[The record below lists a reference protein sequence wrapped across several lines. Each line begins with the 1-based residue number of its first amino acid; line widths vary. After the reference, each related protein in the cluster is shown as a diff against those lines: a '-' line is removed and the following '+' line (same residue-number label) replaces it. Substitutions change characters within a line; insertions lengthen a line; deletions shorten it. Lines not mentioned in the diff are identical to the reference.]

1 MIRSFKDKMKV
12 KQEAYQAEQER
23 LAIIEEQK
31 RKEREWELFDLE
43 QKAIAEKNQQIL
55 AEEEARQHAEYVQ
68 WKQEQRILQ
77 EQQEQMPAKPI
88 DTGIGMGHDAT
99 WKLTWMSFSTHP
111 KIINLPM
118 SEKVRLFKIAQ
129 SRENDRMNQPLVL
142 GGGAPAVNYALQFTG
157 VDEHNQSGRNDT
169 ARADLVTTQFT
180 PNDPTNKGFEESSG
194 RKPLAESGFTV
205 SYWWRPDEN
214 RSDSFPIGWKR
225 DDNGRFEFGISTHTK
240 PYFSIG
246 SSELKSKTW
255 EAMFDDSGQGHL
267 SGSLL
272 DNGEGTAPG
281 SGNKLILNKW
291 YHIVATYAGT
301 DNVDGDG
308 NYLRKIY
315 INGYHIY
322 GGFGETKQ
330 STNWNNFTAAQMT
343 QGLSFGMRAVIASG
357 NHTDG
362 LRNTKY
368 NNGNACALSE
378 VAIYN
383 EEKNAAWVS
392 NVYSGK
398 MDYNHKDSGGDG
410 LVAYWKLDDGS
421 GNTVKDSGP
430 YGWHGTLTNAAYGT
444 AIDGTTGNSST
455 IAGINARFPNA
466 TPTWIDHIDDYDH

>member
-1 MIRSFKDKMKV
+1 
-12 KQEAYQAEQER
+12 
-23 LAIIEEQK
+23 
-31 RKEREWELFDLE
+31 
-43 QKAIAEKNQQIL
+43 
-55 AEEEARQHAEYVQ
+55 
-68 WKQEQRILQ
+68 
-77 EQQEQMPAKPI
+77 
-88 DTGIGMGHDAT
+88 MGHERT
-99 WKLTWMSFSTHP
+99 WQLTWQSFSKHP
-111 KIINLPM
+111 KIVNLPM
-118 SEKVRLFKIAQ
+118 SEKIRLFKIAQ
-129 SRENDRMNQPLVL
+129 SREIQPIIQPTVL
-142 GGGAPAVNYALQFTG
+142 GSSSEEVINYALQFTG
-157 VDEHNQSGRNDT
+157 NDEHNQLGRNDT
-169 ARADLVTTQFT
+169 ARADLVATQFT
-180 PNDPTNKGFEESSG
+180 PNDPTNKGFSSAE

-214 RSDSFPIGWKR
+214 RSDSFPIAWKR
-225 DDNGRFEFGISTHTK
+225 DDDGRFEFGISTHTK

-246 SSELKSKTW
+246 GSELKSKTW

-281 SGNKLILNKW
+281 SGNKLILKEW

-378 VAIYN
+378 IAIYS

-392 NVYSGK
+392 SVYNGK
-398 MDYNHKDSGGDG
+398 MGYDHKTSGGDG
-410 LVAYWKLDDGS
+410 LVAYWKLDENGGD
-421 GNTVKDSGP
+421 TVKDSGP
-430 YGWHGTLTNAAYGT
+430 YGWHGTKTNAGFGT
-444 AIDGTTGNSST
+444 AIDGSTDNSST

-466 TPTWIDHIDDYDH
+466 KPTWIEHPDNYGH